1 MDVLTPSP
9 RIIQIDWRDSLEDT
23 LVQLTRASDRTASRS
38 PTTAPL
44 LTTAGPTSIGL
55 LYKETVGTL
64 MTEAQFVEAVGF
76 SNLVP
81 GSEALKLAMFIGYS
95 SGGISGVMAALLGA
109 IIPPT
114 VIMLTVASVLVRFQG
129 QDWMKHFIKGM
140 TPAIVVLLALV
151 AWQLFR
157 AANPQAI
164 KWRPLFLALA
174 SFIALYFGVSPQ
186 YVLIGAGILGVIL
199 YGQRSIE

>member
-1 MDVLTPSP
+1 MNEPSKFQVWF
-9 RIIQIDWRDSLEDT
+9 RLFWIFLK
-23 LVQLTRASDRTASRS
+23 VN
-38 PTTAPL
+38 L

-55 LYKETVGTL
+55 LYKECVGKI
-64 MTEAQFVEAVGF
+64 MTEPQFVEAVGF

-95 SGGISGVMAALLGA
+95 SGGIPGVLAALLGA

-114 VIMLTVASVLVRFQG
+114 FIMLTVASLLVRFQG
-129 QDWMKHFIKGM
+129 QDWMKDFIQGM
-140 TPAIVVLLALV
+140 TPAIVVLLVLV

-157 AANPQAI
+157 VANPRSIQ
-164 KWRPLFLALA
+164 WRPLLLAVL
-174 SFIALYFGVSPQ
+174 SFVALYSGVAPQ

-199 YGQRSIE
+199 YSPGRF

>member
-1 MDVLTPSP
+1 MNQPSKLQVWF
-9 RIIQIDWRDSLEDT
+9 RLFWIFLK
-23 LVQLTRASDRTASRS
+23 VN
-38 PTTAPL
+38 L

-55 LYKETVGTL
+55 LYKECVGNI

-95 SGGISGVMAALLGA
+95 SGGIPGVMAALLGA

-114 VIMLTVASVLVRFQG
+114 VIMLTVASLLVRFQG
-129 QDWMKHFIKGM
+129 QDWMRSFIKGM

-157 AANPQAI
+157 VANPRSI
-164 KWRPLFLALA
+164 TWRPLLLAALSFLALYLGTA
-174 SFIALYFGVSPQ
+174 PQ

-199 YGQRSIE
+199 YRPRRY

>member
-1 MDVLTPSP
+1 MSEPSKF
-9 RIIQIDWRDSLEDT
+9 QIW
-23 LVQLTRASDRTASRS
+23 SRLFWIFLKVN
-38 PTTAPL
+38 L
-44 LTTAGPTSIGL
+44 LTTAGPTSVGL
-55 LYKETVGTL
+55 LYKECVGRI
-64 MTEAQFVEAVGF
+64 MTEPQFVEAVGF

-95 SGGISGVMAALLGA
+95 SGGVAGVLAALLGA

-114 VIMLTVASVLVRFQG
+114 VIMLTVASVLIRFQG

-140 TPAIVVLLALV
+140 TPAIVVLMALV

-157 AANPQAI
+157 VANPRSI
-164 KWRPLFLALA
+164 HWRPLLLALI
-174 SFIALYFGVSPQ
+174 SFTALYFGTAPQ

-199 YGQRSIE
+199 YSPRRY

>member
-1 MDVLTPSP
+1 MKQRFDP
-9 RIIQIDWRDSLEDT
+9 RVWFRLFWT
-23 LVQLTRASDRTASRS
+23 FLKVN
-38 PTTAPL
+38 L

-55 LYKETVGTL
+55 LYKECVGKIL
-64 MTEAQFVEAVGF
+64 TEPQFVEAVGF

-95 SGGISGVMAALLGA
+95 AGGLPGVMAALLGA

-114 VIMLTVASVLVRFQG
+114 IIMLTVASLLVRFQG
-129 QDWMKHFIKGM
+129 QEWMKHFIKGM
-140 TPAIVVLLALV
+140 TPAIVVLLVLV

-157 AANPQAI
+157 VAVPASI
-164 KWRPLFLALA
+164 RWRPLLLTGL
-174 SFIALYFGVSPQ
+174 SFIALYSGVAPQ

-199 YGQRSIE
+199 YSPRRL

>member
-1 MDVLTPSP
+1 MNEPSKFQVWF
-9 RIIQIDWRDSLEDT
+9 RLFWIFLK
-23 LVQLTRASDRTASRS
+23 VN
-38 PTTAPL
+38 L

-55 LYKETVGTL
+55 LYKECVGKI
-64 MTEAQFVEAVGF
+64 MTEPQFVEAVGF

-95 SGGISGVMAALLGA
+95 SGGIPGVLAALLGA

-114 VIMLTVASVLVRFQG
+114 FIMLTVASLLVRFQG
-129 QDWMKHFIKGM
+129 QDWMKDFIKGM
-140 TPAIVVLLALV
+140 TPAIVVLLVLV

-157 AANPQAI
+157 VANPRSIQ
-164 KWRPLFLALA
+164 WRPLLLAVL
-174 SFIALYFGVSPQ
+174 SFVALYFGVAPQ

-199 YGQRSIE
+199 YTPRSY

>member
-1 MDVLTPSP
+1 MNQPSKL
-9 RIIQIDWRDSLEDT
+9 QVW
-23 LVQLTRASDRTASRS
+23 SRLFWIFLKVN
-38 PTTAPL
+38 L

-55 LYKETVGTL
+55 LYKETVGKI

-95 SGGISGVMAALLGA
+95 SGGIAGVLAALLGA

-114 VIMLTVASVLVRFQG
+114 VIMLTVASILVRFEG

-140 TPAIVVLLALV
+140 TPAIAVLLALV
-151 AWQLFR
+151 SWQLFR
-157 AANPQAI
+157 AANPTSI
-164 KWRPLFLALA
+164 KWRPILLAIM
-174 SFIALYFGVSPQ
+174 SFVALYLGVSPQ
-186 YVLIGAGILGVIL
+186 YVLIGAGILGVVL
-199 YGQRSIE
+199 YRQWSTG

>member
-1 MDVLTPSP
+1 MSEPSKFQVWF
-9 RIIQIDWRDSLEDT
+9 RLFWIFLK
-23 LVQLTRASDRTASRS
+23 VN
-38 PTTAPL
+38 L

-55 LYKETVGTL
+55 LYKECVGKL
-64 MTEAQFVEAVGF
+64 MTESQFVEAVGF

-95 SGGISGVMAALLGA
+95 SGGIPGVLAALLGA

-114 VIMLTVASVLVRFQG
+114 FIMLTVASLLVRFQG
-129 QDWMKHFIKGM
+129 QDWMEDFIKGM
-140 TPAIVVLLALV
+140 TPAIVVLLVLV

-157 AANPQAI
+157 TTAP
-164 KWRPLFLALA
+164 KSFDWRPMLLAAL
-174 SFIALYFGVSPQ
+174 SFVALYVGTAPQ

-199 YGQRSIE
+199 YGPRRY